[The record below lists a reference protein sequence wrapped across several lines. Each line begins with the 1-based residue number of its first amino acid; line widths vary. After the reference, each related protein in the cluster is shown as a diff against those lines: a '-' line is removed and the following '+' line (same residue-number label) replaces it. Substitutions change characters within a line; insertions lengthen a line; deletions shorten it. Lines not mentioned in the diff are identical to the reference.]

1 MCVGVVIWGLK
12 RAGGNRT
19 GVLRFF
25 VFIFE
30 SESLFRAV
38 GLNFAG
44 VLATPVV
51 LSRCVDGTP
60 VSLSPVPNPTVVQS
74 AAAVA

>member
-30 SESLFRAV
+30 SEKSISSGGSEFCGRRRPRLRNH
-38 GLNFAG
+38 GL
-44 VLATPVV
+44 
-51 LSRCVDGTP
+51 
-60 VSLSPVPNPTVVQS
+60 VSGCSG
-74 AAAVA
+74 